1 MLAAERCLTGC
12 QLSLQGTAPRATAQ
26 RCGAAQVT
34 AKRDKR
40 DAAREEARVEVRAGR
55 GGAAAR
61 AKASAVFVD
70 DAALAPVLDNS
81 LGWGAF
87 MATSANVRYQL
98 INAFEE
104 RFLVRARPIVSLF
117 SRCLQAQCSLQES
130 HWKEKHGRASYCCPH
145 CYLLVSESSM

>member
-1 MLAAERCLTGC
+1 M
-12 QLSLQGTAPRATAQ
+12 
-26 RCGAAQVT
+26 T

-40 DAAREEARVEVRAGR
+40 DAAREEARAEVRAGR

-61 AKASAVFVD
+61 AQASAVFVD

-104 RFLVRARPIVSLF
+104 RFLVRAWPTTIAVVIY
-117 SRCLQAQCSLQES
+117 LQARGSIQHATRDTE
-130 HWKEKHGRASYCCPH
+130 HGQADRR
-145 CYLLVSESSM
+145 LSESL

>member
-1 MLAAERCLTGC
+1 M
-12 QLSLQGTAPRATAQ
+12 
-26 RCGAAQVT
+26 T

-40 DAAREEARVEVRAGR
+40 NAAREEARADVRAGR

-104 RFLVRARPIVSLF
+104 RFLVRARCTAIAFVKWLHARRHQLWGAWTCRSQIVV
-117 SRCLQAQCSLQES
+117 R
-130 HWKEKHGRASYCCPH
+130 YPV
-145 CYLLVSESSM
+145 YY

>member
-1 MLAAERCLTGC
+1 M
-12 QLSLQGTAPRATAQ
+12 
-26 RCGAAQVT
+26 T

-40 DAAREEARVEVRAGR
+40 DAAREEARADVRAGR

-104 RFLVRARPIVSLF
+104 RFLVRAGCTAVALVVY
-117 SRCLQAQCSLQES
+117 LQARCSMHDAARDWE
-130 HWKEKHGRASYCCPH
+130 HGHAG
-145 CYLLVSESSM
+145 

>member
-1 MLAAERCLTGC
+1 M
-12 QLSLQGTAPRATAQ
+12 
-26 RCGAAQVT
+26 T

-40 DAAREEARVEVRAGR
+40 DAAREEARADVRAGR

-104 RFLVRARPIVSLF
+104 RFLVRAWCLAVALVRY
-117 SRCLQAQCSLQES
+117 LQARYSMHDATRDRE
-130 HWKEKHGRASYCCPH
+130 HGHAG
-145 CYLLVSESSM
+145 